1 MSLRAALQ
9 RAIRPSTT
17 RGTAS
22 LWAKSLLN
30 AVLFFLVF
38 MVALPWLA
46 HRVLPWPLPIPPA
59 LRVVG
64 AALLGLVGGVGWLLC
79 LDAFSRL
86 GRGTPLPMDAPR
98 RLVTAGPFAVVRNP
112 IMASE
117 LLVLWA
123 VALHASSAG
132 VVLYAFAVSVTAHL
146 VAVHVEE
153 PELRRR
159 FGESYGEYCQ
169 RVPRWLPRLR
179 RRT

>member
-1 MSLRAALQ
+1 MGLRTALQ

-17 RGTAS
+17 RGTAA

-30 AVLFFLVF
+30 AVLFFLMF

-46 HRVLPWPLPIPPA
+46 HWLLPWPLPIPPA
-59 LRVVG
+59 LRAGG
-64 AALLGLVGGVGWLLC
+64 AALLGLGGGVGWLLC

-98 RLVTAGPFAVVRNP
+98 RLVTVGPFAVVRNP

-117 LLVLWA
+117 ILVLWA
-123 VALHASSAG
+123 VALLASSAG
-132 VVLYAFAVSVTAHL
+132 VVLYALAASVAAHL
-146 VAVHVEE
+146 VVVHVEE

-159 FGESYGEYCQ
+159 FGERYEEYCR
-169 RVPRWLPRLR
+169 RVPRWLPKLSKR
-179 RRT
+179 